1 METTNC
7 RYCNKLLHGKYP
19 YAVDKKTGKEAKWN
33 YYGGFVCSKSCDVSA
48 ILQHKS
54 SMPGAG
60 KATFLN
66 SFEREKVNS
75 NWPND

>member
-33 YYGGFVCSKSCDVSA
+33 YYGGFVCSKGCDINA
-48 ILQHKS
+48 CLEQKL

-60 KATFLN
+60 RATSLN
-66 SFEREKVNS
+66 TSEKQKVRE
-75 NWPND
+75 NWA